1 NITRATPKEGVP
13 AIPYDLVVAKNT
25 PNKKAAEEYVNLALS
40 PEVQNEVC
48 ATILLNPATSDVP
61 LSEDTLRYIISDQS
75 KLFAVNDSVVIE
87 KQQGWLERW
96 QREVQ
101 A

>member
-1 NITRATPKEGVP
+1 MQSARHSHF
-13 AIPYDLVVAKNT
+13 LLH
-25 PNKKAAEEYVNLALS
+25 VNLALS
-40 PEVQNEVC
+40 PEVQEEVC
-48 ATILLNPATSDVP
+48 STILLNPSTSDVP
-61 LSEDTLRYIISDQS
+61 LSEDTLKYIITDQS
-75 KLFAVNDSVVIE
+75 KLFAVNDAVVIE